1 MKASSIIVVATFILL
16 ALAAAYYLSTYA
28 TGDEGAR
35 VEFVGPD
42 GTVTTVYVEVADTL
56 REVQDGL
63 MYRTSL
69 DEHKGM
75 LFIFGTDSPKSFWMK
90 NTPLPLDMVFV
101 AGRMAVVDINRNATP
116 NSTDVFTSKE
126 SCRYVVEVNGGFC
139 DEHGIREGDRMKIY
153 TEADSPNSDAGV
165 A

>member
-1 MKASSIIVVATFILL
+1 MKASNIIIIATLIVL

-28 TGDEGAR
+28 TGDEGNR
-35 VEFVGPD
+35 VEFVGSN
-42 GTVTTVYVEVADTL
+42 GMVTTVYVEVADTPEAL
-56 REVQDGL
+56 RQGL

-75 LFIFGTDSPKSFWMK
+75 LFIFSRDVPQSFWME

-101 AGRMAVVDINRNATP
+101 NSRMAVVDINHNATP
-116 NSTDVFTSKE
+116 YSLDVFTSKE

-139 DEHGIREGDRMKIY
+139 EEHGIGVGDRMKIY
-153 TEADSPNSDAGV
+153 LKANGSSSYAG
-165 A
+165 AA